1 MGFRLVYQA
10 VGGGEKTKEEQDN
23 MSTRY
28 IDIKQGMDVDFWIKP
43 MGKKRNTEIDADDPA
58 TGTGRVIYSG
68 PHFVTIQ
75 TKTGR
80 KVTIS
85 RNDIIDKH
93 AQLRPAKKV
102 SRAASRF
109 ADTAVT

>member
-1 MGFRLVYQA
+1 
-10 VGGGEKTKEEQDN
+10 
-23 MSTRY
+23 MSMRY
-28 IDIKQGMDVDFWIKP
+28 IDIKLGMDVDFWTQQV
-43 MGKKRNTEIDADDPA
+43 GKKRRTEIDADDPA
-58 TGTGRVIYSG
+58 SGTGRVIFSG

-109 ADTAVT
+109 ADTAMT